1 MGTGL
6 LTSILLPP
14 GHNAG
19 DLVESYKWEVM
30 KEAPGDFQVKAHLPE
45 RLLNPRKQLFG
56 GFHGVYVDL
65 MSIYTVRT
73 LLTDTQ
79 SLKWSTTINMR
90 IDYFAPVEGESLLLS
105 SEVIND
111 GKSTCLVATTFKN
124 VEGKKLV
131 YAIATLKTPN

>member
-30 KEAPGDFQVKAHLPE
+30 KEAPGEFLVKAHLPE

-73 LLTDTQ
+73 LLTGTQ
-79 SLKWSTTINMR
+79 SFKWSTTINMR
-90 IDYFAPVEGESLLLS
+90 IDYFSPVEGESLLLS

-131 YAIATLKTPN
+131 YAIATLKTSN

>member
-30 KEAPGDFQVKAHLPE
+30 KEAPGEFQVKAHLPE

-131 YAIATLKTPN
+131 YAIATLKTLN